1 MLLDLFGGPLFELA
15 NLVWVGLLEFFEVSQ
30 EDHNDLDFHLIVV
43 QVLLNLFLIDLEG
56 FSSKAYKRGFEL
68 LQLVFELWFGKEL
81 KNKGIFYVPKID
93 GIWYFFIRELFWI
106 FIEKTLNV

>member
-1 MLLDLFGGPLFELA
+1 M
-15 NLVWVGLLEFFEVSQ
+15 GLLEFFEVSQ

-68 LQLVFELWFGKEL
+68 LQLVFEL
-81 KNKGIFYVPKID
+81 
-93 GIWYFFIRELFWI
+93 
-106 FIEKTLNV
+106 

>member
-1 MLLDLFGGPLFELA
+1 M
-15 NLVWVGLLEFFEVSQ
+15 EFFEVSK
-30 EDHNDLDFHLIVV
+30 EDQNDLDFHLVVV

-56 FSSKAYKRGFEL
+56 FSSKVYKRGLKLFQLAFEL
-68 LQLVFELWFGKEL
+68 RFGKEL

-93 GIWYFFIRELFWI
+93 GIWDFFIRELFWI